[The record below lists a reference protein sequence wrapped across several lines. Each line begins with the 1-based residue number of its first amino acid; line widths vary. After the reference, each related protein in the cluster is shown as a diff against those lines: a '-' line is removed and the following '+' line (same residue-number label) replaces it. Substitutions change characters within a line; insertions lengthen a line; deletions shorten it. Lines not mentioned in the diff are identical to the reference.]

1 MEEAILDILHNHQ
14 VDLQQDLDLL
24 PSLVEELHT
33 EELCWIFNAI
43 EEALGS
49 YLLPFDYFDFHIFG

>member
-33 EELCWIFNAI
+33 EELC
-43 EEALGS
+43 
-49 YLLPFDYFDFHIFG
+49 